1 MECTQI
7 LPMLGSP
14 LVRNGEFL
22 AALFPAACQYPSS
35 IGRCHALAEAVL
47 ILSFFARR
55 LKCTFHLL
63 ILFKGVQR

>member
-7 LPMLGSP
+7 LPMLGRA

-22 AALFPAACQYPSS
+22 AAFFPAACQYSS
-35 IGRCHALAEAVL
+35 AIGRCHALAEAVL

-55 LKCTFHLL
+55 LKCTFHVLYL
-63 ILFKGVQR
+63 SF